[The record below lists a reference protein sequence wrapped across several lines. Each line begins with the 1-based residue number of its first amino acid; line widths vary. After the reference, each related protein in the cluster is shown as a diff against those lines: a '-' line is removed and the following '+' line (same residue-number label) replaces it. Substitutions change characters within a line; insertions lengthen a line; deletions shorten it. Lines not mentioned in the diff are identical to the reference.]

1 MRGPVSFAQRIK
13 SEICGNRSF
22 CQRHRRALAYGLL
35 LYGRSFTPESICL
48 HTEHRRVARLYA
60 DSIADLAGLS
70 GSITLRE
77 VRRQEGKSVYVATV
91 DSLADRL
98 AVLETFCSP
107 QGGGQAGLLEEQLPP
122 GEEGAF
128 LSGVFLACGGVSDP
142 EKDYR
147 AEFSVGGRRLCQ
159 DLEAFLGRVLASPKV
174 TTRRNSYL
182 VYYKESEQIEDLLT
196 LIGAPKCSM
205 ELMEVKMVKELRNK
219 VNRAT
224 NCETANL
231 SKTVAA
237 GVAQVQAI
245 QAIQAAGGLNLLE
258 EELRELAQ
266 LRLDHPELS
275 LRELG
280 GQLRTPISRSG
291 VNHRMRRILEFAS
304 RLEQK
309 GRETQ

>member
-1 MRGPVSFAQRIK
+1 MSFAQRIK
-13 SEICGNRSF
+13 GEICGNRSF

-35 LYGRSFTPESICL
+35 LYGKSFSSQDICL

-98 AVLETFCSP
+98 SVLEAFGSP
-107 QGGGQAGLLEEQLPP
+107 LGGPQTGLLRDRISP
-122 GEEGAF
+122 GEEAAF
-128 LSGVFLACGGVSDP
+128 LSGAFLACGGVSDP

-147 AEFSVGGRRLCQ
+147 AEFSVADRRLCQ
-159 DLEAFLGRVLASPKV
+159 DLEQLLGEVLTPPKH

-182 VYYKESEQIEDLLT
+182 LYYKESEQIEDLLT
-196 LIGAPKCSM
+196 FIGAPKCSM

-219 VNRAT
+219 VNRTT
-224 NCETANL
+224 NCETANI

-237 GVAQVQAI
+237 AVAQLEAI
-245 QAIQAAGGLNLLE
+245 QRIQSAGGLGILDE
-258 EELRELAQ
+258 DLRELAQ
-266 LRLDHPELS
+266 LRLEHPELS

-280 GQLRTPISRSG
+280 SQLSQPISRSG
-291 VNHRMRRILEFAS
+291 VNHRLRRILDFAKE
-304 RLEQK
+304 LEQK
-309 GRETQ
+309 ERKSL